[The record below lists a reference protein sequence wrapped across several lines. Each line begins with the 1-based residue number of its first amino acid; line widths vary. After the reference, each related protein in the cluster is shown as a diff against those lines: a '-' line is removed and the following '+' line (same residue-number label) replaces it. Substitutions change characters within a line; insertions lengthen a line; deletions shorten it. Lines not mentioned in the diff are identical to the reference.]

1 MNHPTTFDGI
11 EIETQP
17 QPQASVIWLHGL
29 GADGYDFA
37 PIVQEL
43 NLHGLR
49 GIRFVFPHAP
59 SIPVTLNSGYVMRA
73 WYDILGA
80 DLTRREDERG
90 LRQSQERVH
99 QLIEREHAR
108 GSAYERIV
116 LAGFSQGCAM
126 TLMAGLRFPHRLAG
140 LVGLSGYLPLL
151 DSTETERDPANA
163 DTPIFLAHGRQD
175 AVVPYARGL
184 DSCQELQRLGY
195 SVAWQEYDMPH
206 SVCAQEVVDIGNF
219 LQRVL
224 Q

>member
-1 MNHPTTFDGI
+1 MNASTPLDGV
-11 EIETQP
+11 EIETGLAP
-17 QPQASVIWLHGL
+17 SSSVIWLHGL
-29 GADGYDFA
+29 GADGYDFVPMVEELDLTGLA
-37 PIVQEL
+37 P
-43 NLHGLR
+43 
-49 GIRFVFPHAP
+49 IRFVFPHAP
-59 SIPVTLNSGYVMRA
+59 SMPVSVNGGYVMRA

-163 DTPIFLAHGRQD
+163 D
-175 AVVPYARGL
+175 Y
-184 DSCQELQRLGY
+184 
-195 SVAWQEYDMPH
+195 QEYLKC
-206 SVCAQEVVDIGNF
+206 VAEGNTPEPADE
-219 LQRVL
+219 
-224 Q
+224 